1 MPPLL
6 FPEECDAD
14 VDPKTDPLDPLDPRQ
29 FVSHGDDAASSMCG
43 HVDENA
49 YHTLEVDD
57 TELAEFPTHLA
68 LVMKRPKIG
77 KNGEVRV
84 RLGKIVGL
92 KVTPRRLFRPG

>member
-1 MPPLL
+1 M
-6 FPEECDAD
+6 
-14 VDPKTDPLDPLDPRQ
+14 LDPRQ
-29 FVSHGDDAASSMCG
+29 FVSHNDDMVASMCG

-77 KNGEVRV
+77 KNGEVSDDP
-84 RLGKIVGL
+84 GKATFVL
-92 KVTPRRLFRPG
+92 SYSPPFFLSFFLTTPG